1 MEKNYNKE
9 CKNAQKEKL
18 TYNDSLLN
26 IVYIREYD
34 KTNNSFNIKLLK
46 VNFQIGFIDDND
58 IINYLKQVIKKSIK
72 KQ

>member
-26 IVYIREYD
+26 IVYTREYN

-58 IINYLKQVIKKSIK
+58 IINYLKQVIKKA
-72 KQ
+72 